1 MTCLLS
7 EPSYAY
13 GGKYRFTL
21 TSDLVVDLSRGFR
34 GHHELCDGGKTW
46 AILDGDELR
55 MMAGYAFDGCSPA
68 MRVLGH
74 WVGTPTPRKAV
85 AAAAVHDCLR
95 GYLGLPC
102 LSYDRKTTDEVFYD
116 MLDAEEFEGRDIYHG
131 AVAGFWGSAFIWLTR
146 GPSTAN
152 CKCHPP
158 KP

>member
-1 MTCLLS
+1 MTRLLS

-21 TSDLVVDLSRGFR
+21 TSDLVVRLDRGFR
-34 GHHELCDGGKTW
+34 GYHELCDGGKTW
-46 AILDGDELR
+46 AILDGDKLTI
-55 MMAGYAFDGCSPA
+55 MAGYAFDGCSPA
-68 MRVLGH
+68 VRVFGR

-85 AAAAVHDCLR
+85 AAAAHDCLR
-95 GYLGLPC
+95 GYMGLPC
-102 LSYDRKTTDEVFYD
+102 LPYDRKTTDEVFYD
-116 MLDAEEFEGRDIYHG
+116 MLDAEGFEGRDIYHG
-131 AVAGFWGSAFIWLTR
+131 AVAGFWGSTFIWLTR